1 MYFLLMLLPSG
12 NEILA
17 IAGDGDDYFPA
28 GFGGGTVGDL
38 GVNFTMFQL
47 VAVQINVDD
56 EVLDALQVDVR
67 VGCGEAVGCLDF
79 PFA

>member
-1 MYFLLMLLPSG
+1 MLLPSG

-28 GFGGGTVGDL
+28 GLGGGTVGDL